1 MDVTPTEALR
11 SVDLSPNET
20 LLSMAL
26 VSNDSL
32 LSIAV
37 CETLLAA
44 AAIDGTLMMMM
55 MLMMMIMVMMTFF
68 FAHGIRR
75 EENHARDV
83 QQSAERPQ
91 ARDVQQAEGVLLNS
105 FHRIMRQL
113 PKGEKETA
121 RASLACWGS
130 DMVSSPLKAKAAAWE
145 TATLQEPLQSRA
157 VVVKNMRSPLVSTTV
172 SPVSGDA
179 HQKPAG

>member
-1 MDVTPTEALR
+1 MDLDTAGRRCYRWDTDDDDDDDDDYGDDDV
-11 SVDLSPNET
+11 
-20 LLSMAL
+20 
-26 VSNDSL
+26 
-32 LSIAV
+32 
-37 CETLLAA
+37 
-44 AAIDGTLMMMM
+44 
-55 MLMMMIMVMMTFF
+55 F

-157 VVVKNMRSPLVSTTV
+157 VVVKNVRSPQRLRSTAEAEKLAF
-172 SPVSGDA
+172 SPTSS
-179 HQKPAG
+179 

>member
-1 MDVTPTEALR
+1 MDLDTAGRRCYRWDTDDDDDDDDDDD
-11 SVDLSPNET
+11 VDDDDDYGDDD
-20 LLSMAL
+20 
-26 VSNDSL
+26 V
-32 LSIAV
+32 
-37 CETLLAA
+37 
-44 AAIDGTLMMMM
+44 
-55 MLMMMIMVMMTFF
+55 FF
-68 FAHGIRR
+68 SHGIRR

-157 VVVKNMRSPLVSTTV
+157 VVVKNMRYPLVSTTV

>member
-1 MDVTPTEALR
+1 MCSGTHFGSWDGIAHAR
-11 SVDLSPNET
+11 
-20 LLSMAL
+20 
-26 VSNDSL
+26 DSQ
-32 LSIAV
+32 
-37 CETLLAA
+37 
-44 AAIDGTLMMMM
+44 
-55 MLMMMIMVMMTFF
+55 FF
-68 FAHGIRR
+68 FSHGIRR

-179 HQKPAG
+179 QQKPAG

>member
-1 MDVTPTEALR
+1 MDLDTAGRRCYRWDTDDDDDDDDDYGDDDV
-11 SVDLSPNET
+11 
-20 LLSMAL
+20 
-26 VSNDSL
+26 
-32 LSIAV
+32 
-37 CETLLAA
+37 
-44 AAIDGTLMMMM
+44 
-55 MLMMMIMVMMTFF
+55 F

-157 VVVKNMRSPLVSTTV
+157 VVVKNVRSPLVSTTV

-179 HQKPAG
+179 QQKPAG